1 MVRSMLTVSSINT
14 KLWLYFEI
22 RMASEPQAIVSFL
35 YKAEGMTHF
44 NMSYYLESHVPATK
58 KAWGPFGME
67 SCTPCSIENKDDS
80 GFSVQVVTIWK
91 DMASWNAA
99 KVSKEAKELA
109 ADLKHFTDGKC
120 VTVVGNVLI

>member
-1 MVRSMLTVSSINT
+1 MLKMSSIDSQ
-14 KLWLYFEI
+14 LWPYI
-22 RMASEPQAIVSFL
+22 RNKMASEPQVIVSFL
-35 YKAEGMTHF
+35 YKAEGMTRF
-44 NMSYYLESHVPATK
+44 NMSYYLKSHIPATK

-91 DMASWNAA
+91 DMDSWDAA

-109 ADLKHFTDGKC
+109 ADLEHFTDGKC
-120 VTVVGNVLI
+120 VTVVGNVLN